1 MLNFTALYLCM
12 RKFANGMETRS
23 LARTLIKLALAVL
36 TMAAI
41 CLAAKAT
48 LLAPWSTYSLS
59 LKLLTLG
66 TTITTAAIAYF
77 TATHLLK
84 VEEARE
90 FISILT
96 RKLGRK

>member
-1 MLNFTALYLCM
+1 
-12 RKFANGMETRS
+12 
-23 LARTLIKLALAVL
+23 
-36 TMAAI
+36 
-41 CLAAKAT
+41 
-48 LLAPWSTYSLS
+48 

-90 FISILT
+90 FLSILT
-96 RKLGRK
+96 RRIGRR